1 MSQEIQR
8 KEVGNSARS
17 LWPDTVFYRF
27 PEFPPNLHSRRSAVC
42 CIIPRRGHLEIEG
55 WMSARYIEGMRGIM
69 KRTFLVL
76 AILLL
81 AGTASAQTPPGPVIS
96 PEVHADKSVTFRFR
110 GPNDKEVAVSI
121 EGVPKPIPMRKDDQ
135 GVWSVTTE
143 PLAPDYYGYTII
155 ADGVGLF
162 DPSNHAVKPNFL
174 YRASEVHVPGPASV
188 SWEIGAVPHGEIHHH
203 FYKSGVVG
211 DDRGYYVYTPPGY
224 DPCGKQTYPVLYLLH
239 GFSDDASAWT
249 AVGRANV
256 ILDNLI
262 AQGRAKPMLVVMPL
276 GYGAPEVLLPNSG
289 VFRDRSLTDRNFD
302 KFREALL
309 TEVIPRV
316 EAEYPVIK
324 DRNSRAIAGLSMG
337 GSESLLTGLNTL
349 DKFGWIGAF
358 SSGGLSDD
366 FDKDFPALNSKASE
380 NLHLLWIACGTD
392 DRLIDVNRKVRAWLA
407 TKNIKH
413 VDIETPGAH
422 TWMVWRRNLT
432 EFSSLLFR

>member
-1 MSQEIQR
+1 
-8 KEVGNSARS
+8 
-17 LWPDTVFYRF
+17 
-27 PEFPPNLHSRRSAVC
+27 
-42 CIIPRRGHLEIEG
+42 
-55 WMSARYIEGMRGIM
+55 M
-69 KRTFLVL
+69 KRTFIVL
-76 AILLL
+76 AILPMSVLL
-81 AGTASAQTPPGPVIS
+81 ITFLAATAPAQTPPPPVIS
-96 PEVHADKSVTFRFR
+96 PDVHTDRSVTFRFR
-110 GPNDKEVAVSI
+110 APNDKEVAVQI
-121 EGVPKPIPMRKDDQ
+121 EGAPKPIPMRKDDQ
-135 GVWSVTTE
+135 GVWSATTE

-162 DPSNHAVKPNFL
+162 DPSNHAIKPNFL
-174 YRASEVHVPGPASV
+174 YRASELHVPGPASLP
-188 SWEIGAVPHGEIHHH
+188 WEISTVPHGEIHHH

-211 DDRGYYVYTPPGY
+211 DDRDFFVYTPPGY
-224 DPCGKQTYPVLYLLH
+224 DPRGKQTYPVLYLLH

-262 AQGRAKPMLVVMPL
+262 AQGKAKPMLVVMPL

-289 VFRDRSLTDRNFD
+289 VWRDRAITERNFN

-309 TEVIPRV
+309 TEVMPRV
-316 EAEYPVIK
+316 EAEYAVIK

-349 DKFGWIGAF
+349 DEFAWIGAF
-358 SSGGLSDD
+358 SSGGITEA
-366 FDKDFPALNSKASE
+366 FDIEFPAADSKTTE
-380 NLHLLWIACGTD
+380 QLQLLWIACGKD
-392 DRLIDVNRKVRAWLA
+392 DRLIDINRNFRAWLA
-407 TKNIKH
+407 AKHLKH